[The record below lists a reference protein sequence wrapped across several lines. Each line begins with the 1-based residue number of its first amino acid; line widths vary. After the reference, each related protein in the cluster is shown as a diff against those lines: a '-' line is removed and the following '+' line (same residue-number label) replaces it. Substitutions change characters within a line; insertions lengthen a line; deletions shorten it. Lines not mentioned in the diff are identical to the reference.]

1 MQEGLTAIYKQ
12 GLYELFMMLERKLNW
27 VQIDNEGWVY
37 QCSLSYLLACQSRFS
52 RIPVATWPKQQEFIF
67 SQF

>member
-27 VQIDNEGWVY
+27 VQIDN
-37 QCSLSYLLACQSRFS
+37 
-52 RIPVATWPKQQEFIF
+52 
-67 SQF
+67 